1 MNPRLA
7 TYFSRMLLARFL
19 VLMLT
24 LGSMLMLIEFLNVGD
39 KISGLGDWAV
49 PRFLILRLPD
59 VFANLVPF
67 TVLLAALLTLV
78 ALARNS
84 ELVAFRAAGISQWRM
99 MLALLPGALAI
110 ALIQFVLIDFVA
122 PPANDALRRSGA
134 GDLVF
139 QLGNGDLEEVWVQ
152 LEGDFVRYRVDP
164 QSSGERVYDV
174 LIYERDKEGQI
185 VAQVSAPVA
194 DIVEG
199 GWRLHEVRRIPA
211 DGRPGSREATR
222 LWSGGLDPSVL
233 TKLTL
238 HPRELAIGDLYDLAE
253 EKGLGNR
260 PQYLYELWLTK
271 KLILPLTSILLVL
284 AMVPLVQGF
293 DRARGSFF
301 ALVAGIATGLAFIS
315 IDGLFVAIG
324 ESGLLPPVV
333 AASLATL
340 ILLASVGTVAFN
352 RE

>member
-1 MNPRLA
+1 
-7 TYFSRMLLARFL
+7 
-19 VLMLT
+19 
-24 LGSMLMLIEFLNVGD
+24 
-39 KISGLGDWAV
+39 
-49 PRFLILRLPD
+49 
-59 VFANLVPF
+59 
-67 TVLLAALLTLV
+67 
-78 ALARNS
+78 
-84 ELVAFRAAGISQWRM
+84 
-99 MLALLPGALAI
+99 
-110 ALIQFVLIDFVA
+110 
-122 PPANDALRRSGA
+122 
-134 GDLVF
+134 
-139 QLGNGDLEEVWVQ
+139 
-152 LEGDFVRYRVDP
+152 
-164 QSSGERVYDV
+164 
-174 LIYERDKEGQI
+174 
-185 VAQVSAPVA
+185 
-194 DIVEG
+194 
-199 GWRLHEVRRIPA
+199 
-211 DGRPGSREATR
+211 
-222 LWSGGLDPSVL
+222 VL

-238 HPRELAIGDLYDLAE
+238 HPRELAIGDLYDLAD